1 MDSFLPDPYLL
12 ARGLHIF
19 SAFLLFGTGLG
30 TALHMVMACRSGEV
44 AGIARVTR
52 QVVLADWIVTTPSGF
67 LQPATGLWLV
77 YLVGYELSEPWLLLT
92 FGLYALAGAAWL
104 VVVKLQLDMRNLA
117 AAALRDGTAL
127 PEAFA
132 RAFRL
137 WFWLGW
143 VGFGSLTGVFVLMV
157 AKPALW

>member
-1 MDSFLPDPYLL
+1 MDPYLL

-30 TALHMVMACRSGEV
+30 TAFHMVAACRSGEV

-52 QVVLADWIVTTPSGF
+52 QVVLADWIFTTPSGF

-77 YLVGYELSEPWLLLT
+77 YLVGYKLTEPWLLLT
-92 FGLYALAGAAWL
+92 FALYALAGAAWL
-104 VVVKLQLDMRNLA
+104 VVVKLQLDMKNLA

-127 PEAFA
+127 PEAFS

-137 WFWLGW
+137 WLRLGW
-143 VGFGSLTGVFVLMV
+143 VGFVSLIGVFVLMV
-157 AKPALW
+157 AKPTLW